1 MLEVIVNPASRSGRG
16 VKAWKKLKP
25 YFDETGVSYRVHFSG
40 NGKGIS
46 DMVNRLT
53 SKQPSDIVIIGG
65 DGSFNEAVNGIADF
79 EGTRL
84 GFIPIGSGNDLAR
97 ALEIPKNN
105 RELVKKIAELKT
117 LRKLDIGC
125 LETEDIR
132 RLFNISCGMGFDALI
147 CRSANISRLKTLL
160 NGLGIGK
167 LIYIMTALKLI
178 LKNERFSCEIR
189 TGDGRVKTF
198 DKCLFAVG
206 MNLKYEG
213 GGYMFCPDA
222 DPLDGLLD
230 FCAVDKI
237 GSLKF
242 FFLFPK
248 ALKGEHV
255 KRKEVSIFR
264 ARSAIIRT
272 TTPQYYHVDGE
283 VDLKSSKLCFS
294 ILKDKLKLLI

>member
-147 CRSANISRLKTLL
+147 CRSANISRLKTFGQHSVQSTWSTRSTKGLQL
-160 NGLGIGK
+160 NI
-167 LIYIMTALKLI
+167 
-178 LKNERFSCEIR
+178 
-189 TGDGRVKTF
+189 DW
-198 DKCLFAVG
+198 
-206 MNLKYEG
+206 
-213 GGYMFCPDA
+213 
-222 DPLDGLLD
+222 
-230 FCAVDKI
+230 
-237 GSLKF
+237 LKF
-242 FFLFPK
+242 TFGL
-248 ALKGEHV
+248 
-255 KRKEVSIFR
+255 
-264 ARSAIIRT
+264 
-272 TTPQYYHVDGE
+272 TPFGMVFWSTQH
-283 VDLKSSKLCFS
+283 
-294 ILKDKLKLLI
+294 